1 MKMSIRFFFPFI
13 LLLFGF
19 DNVYS
24 QLYQMKKMLSP
35 NEKKELLQ
43 KANELF
49 EFEPLLSYSLGT
61 DDLKAS
67 FTEIAPPKQY
77 NKEYLKELENTYSK
91 DSLNSFVLYSLG
103 DFYINTGDFLLA
115 ESYFKKALGN
125 LKYDDFKADRAK
137 YYSVRGMIKFSLKKE
152 DANMD
157 FEKSLSINPNDSIAM
172 SFYPI
177 TLISIGAFETA
188 SNILT
193 KSLEQKPAQP
203 SIPYSFFICTELLK
217 KAKEIHKIVQENPD
231 KKYEYRKKDYQQLFD
246 YNLINR
252 YEKKFKKNTEIINAR
267 VMADIFGLYL
277 KLVVFDLDS
286 VSKEPIL
293 QYTQNDLKT
302 IANIQ
307 DWLLNASIN
316 NQLNGYSVNRN
327 LGMINY
333 MLGNS
338 SVAIDYFSKAVEIFP
353 LSKLSNDFNPDQ
365 SFENLLAL
373 YNFENDT
380 TNWRKTIEK
389 RIALNSFSKESKTDF
404 WDLACFFLI
413 NGSFEKSK
421 YWVKKAE
428 KIDAKDFETLRLL
441 AHLNFLDG
449 LYFMTDFYA
458 NIIDKIPFNSYQ
470 AYKLFLQF
478 AIYQLY
484 NGLAQG
490 AYSNIEMAR
499 KAYKEYLPNAKCN
512 LCDELESNY
521 IELAR

>member
-1 MKMSIRFFFPFI
+1 MSIRFFFPFI

-35 NEKKELLQ
+35 SEKNELLH

-49 EFEPLLSYSLGT
+49 EFEPLLSYSFGT

-67 FTEIAPPKQY
+67 FTEINDPKQY
-77 NKEYLKELENTYSK
+77 NDEYLKKLENTYSK
-91 DSLNSFVLYSLG
+91 DSLNSFVLYLLG
-103 DFYINTGDFLLA
+103 DFYTNTGILSLA
-115 ESYFKKALGN
+115 ESYFKKALDN
-125 LKYDDFKADRAK
+125 LKYDDFKTDRAR
-137 YYSVRGMIKFSLKKE
+137 YYSARGMIKFSLKKE

-157 FEKSLSINPNDSIAM
+157 FEKSLSINPNDSVSM
-172 SFYPI
+172 SFYPFI
-177 TLISIGAFETA
+177 LIATGAFENA

-193 KSLEQKPAQP
+193 KSLEQKTKQP
-203 SIPYSFFICTELLK
+203 SVPYSFFICSELLK
-217 KAKEIHKIVQENPD
+217 KFQEIHKTVQENTD

-246 YNLINR
+246 YALINK

-293 QYTQNDLKT
+293 QYTQSDLKT
-302 IANIQ
+302 IAHIQ
-307 DWLLNASIN
+307 DWLLSASIN

-338 SVAIDYFSKAVEIFP
+338 SVATDYFSKAIEIFP
-353 LSKLSNDFNPDQ
+353 LSKLSDDFNPYQ
-365 SFENLLAL
+365 SFENLITI
-373 YNFENDT
+373 YHSKGDT
-380 TNWRKTIEK
+380 ANWRKTIEK
-389 RIALNSFSKESKTDF
+389 RISMDPFRKELKTDYLNLSYYF
-404 WDLACFFLI
+404 LADD
-413 NGSFEKSK
+413 SFEKAK
-421 YWVKKAE
+421 YWAKKAE
-428 KIDAKDFETLRLL
+428 KIDADHFETLRLL

-449 LYFMTDFYA
+449 LYYMTDFYA
-458 NIIDKIPFNSYQ
+458 NIIEKTPFNSYQ

-478 AIYQLY
+478 GIYGLF
-484 NGLAQG
+484 NGVAQG
-490 AYSNIEMAR
+490 AYNNIETAR
-499 KAYKEYLPNAKCN
+499 KAYKEYLPNTKCN
-512 LCDELESNY
+512 LCDELESKY